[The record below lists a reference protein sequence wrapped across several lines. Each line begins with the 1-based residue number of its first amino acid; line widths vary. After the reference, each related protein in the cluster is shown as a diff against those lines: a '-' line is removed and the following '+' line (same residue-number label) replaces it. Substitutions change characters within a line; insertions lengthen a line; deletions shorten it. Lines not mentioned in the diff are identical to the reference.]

1 MVIVRRAVRNSLD
14 PLTDDC
20 GATKNAQDSNHF
32 VYVITTIV
40 PRNINVCGPGLRDN
54 TYYACIGV
62 RSWIHISI

>member
-32 VYVITTIV
+32 VDVITAIV

-54 TYYACIGV
+54 TYYVCMRV
-62 RSWIHISI
+62 RSRIHVSI